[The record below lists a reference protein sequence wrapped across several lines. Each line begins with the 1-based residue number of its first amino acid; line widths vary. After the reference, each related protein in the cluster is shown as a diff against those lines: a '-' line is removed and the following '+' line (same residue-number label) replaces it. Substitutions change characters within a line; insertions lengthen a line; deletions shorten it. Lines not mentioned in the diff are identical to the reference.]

1 MKSLFSLK
9 GKNHGTNS
17 EYFYYYQIYYN
28 NSCVCLT
35 VKEKNLSYFSL
46 FSHTQII
53 FVKCGNTLLSPPWL
67 FSWKRQYL
75 TLSFLLRS
83 SQAKISFLSLGFML
97 YFLSPHR
104 ENPWAKAIKF
114 FLALSIYKT
123 LLLFSFGLGIHY
135 LFNKESILSWIRNIL
150 PF

>member
-9 GKNHGTNS
+9 RKNHGTNS

-35 VKEKNLSYFSL
+35 AKEKNSL
-46 FSHTQII
+46 IFLYSHTHKLSLSNVATLCSLLLDY
-53 FVKCGNTLLSPPWL
+53 FLENGNIL
-67 FSWKRQYL
+67 
-75 TLSFLLRS
+75 LSFLLRS

-135 LFNKESILSWIRNIL
+135 LFNKESILS
-150 PF
+150 